1 MTEQAYREHLLPT
14 LPDQPGIYQFLDA
27 EGGILY
33 VGKAKNLRN
42 RVSSY
47 FGDRKHQ
54 LPKTRVMVKHAQRVV
69 FTIVETEQDALLL
82 EATLIKKH
90 QPRYNVALK
99 DGKTHPYIV
108 IKNER
113 FPRVFVTRKVL
124 RDGAT
129 YFGPYAVAGQIHTIM
144 ELVRGLFPLRNC
156 PLNLGQQH
164 IDKGKYKVCLEY
176 HIKNCQGPCAGFES
190 EEHYNEKI
198 QQIKN
203 ILKGNFASVTRHL
216 RELMQRYA
224 EELDFES
231 AQAVKQRLLAFENYQ
246 GRSTVVNPAIHN
258 VDVFSIDTEHEKLAF
273 VNYLKVANGAIINT
287 FTLELA
293 KNLNDDPVELLAVA
307 IPYLA
312 DKFNSALEEIVVP
325 VPVPLPD
332 PSVKCTVPK
341 GGDKKKLL
349 DLSEKN
355 VRYYALQKRRE
366 EMNYLDKQTP
376 AERILRTLQKD
387 LGMEEAPLHIECFDN
402 SNIQGAYPVAAMVCF
417 RNAKPAK
424 KDYRHFNIK
433 TVEGPNDFASM
444 TEVVHRRYARLLEE
458 GSPLPQLIVIDGGK
472 GQLAA
477 AVDSLKKLGIY
488 ERVTVV
494 GIAKRLEEI
503 YFPDDSLPL
512 MLSKKS
518 ESLRLLQQIR
528 NEAHRFAIT
537 FHRAQRSRGFTRSSL
552 TEIPGVGTKTAEK
565 LLVAFGSIKR
575 LKAAPPEAIEA
586 LVGRSLAEKVLAW
599 RSG

>member
-1 MTEQAYREHLLPT
+1 LTEQAYREHLLPT

>member
-1 MTEQAYREHLLPT
+1 LTEQAYREHLLPT

-47 FGDRKHQ
+47 FGERKHQ
-54 LPKTRVMVKHAQRVV
+54 LPKTRVMVKHAHRVV

-144 ELVRGLFPLRNC
+144 ELIRSLFPLRNC

-176 HIKNCQGPCAGFES
+176 HIKNCQGPCAGLES
-190 EEHYNEKI
+190 EEHYHEKI

-216 RELMQRYA
+216 RELMQRFA

-246 GRSTVVNPAIHN
+246 GKSTVVNPAIHN
-258 VDVFSIDTEHEKLAF
+258 VDVFSIDTDHEKLAF

-293 KNLNDDPVELLAVA
+293 KNLNDDPVELLAFA

-325 VPVPLPD
+325 MPVPLPD

-366 EMNYLDKQTP
+366 EANYLDKQTP
-376 AERILRTLQKD
+376 AERIVRTLQKD
-387 LGMEEAPLHIECFDN
+387 LSMEEAPIHIECFDN

-444 TEVVHRRYARLLEE
+444 SEVVHRRYARLLEE
-458 GSPLPQLIVIDGGK
+458 GSTLPQLIVIDGGK

-565 LLVAFGSIKR
+565 LLVAFGSLKR
-575 LKAAPPEAIEA
+575 LKAAPPESIEA
-586 LVGRSLAEKVLAW
+586 LVGKSLTEKVLAW
-599 RSG
+599 RSS

>member
-1 MTEQAYREHLLPT
+1 MTHQDFREQLLPT

-27 EGGILY
+27 ADEILY

-54 LPKTRVMVKHAQRVV
+54 LPKTRVMVKHARRVV
-69 FTIVETEQDALLL
+69 FTLVETEQDALLL

-90 QPRYNVALK
+90 RPRYNVALK

-113 FPRVFVTRKVL
+113 FPRVFVTRNIH
-124 RDGAT
+124 RDGST

-144 ELVRGLFPLRNC
+144 ELVRSLFPLRNC
-156 PLNLGQQH
+156 PLNLSPSH
-164 IDKGKYKVCLEY
+164 IQKGKYKVCLEY
-176 HIKNCQGPCAGFES
+176 HVKNCAGPCAGLES
-190 EEHYNEKI
+190 EEQYDEKI
-198 QQIKN
+198 QQIRN

-216 RELMQRYA
+216 REQMQRFA

-231 AQAVKQRLLAFENYQ
+231 ALTIKQRLQAFENYQ
-246 GRSTVVNPAIHN
+246 AKSSVVNPAIHN
-258 VDVFSIDTEHEKLAF
+258 VDVFSIACEHEKLAF

-293 KNLNDDPVELLAVA
+293 KNLNDDPVDLLAIAV
-307 IPYLA
+307 PYLA
-312 DKFNSALEEIVVP
+312 EKFNSALEEIIVP
-325 VPVPLPD
+325 MPVPLAD

-366 EMNYLDKQTP
+366 ESNYIDKQTP

-387 LGMEEAPLHIECFDN
+387 LSMDEAPLHIECFDN
-402 SNIQGAYPVAAMVCF
+402 SNIQGAHPVAAMVCF
-417 RNAKPAK
+417 RNARPAK

-444 TEVVHRRYARLLEE
+444 SEVVHRRYARLLEE
-458 GSPLPQLIVIDGGK
+458 NAPLPQLIVIDGGK
-472 GQLAA
+472 GQLSA
-477 AVDSLKKLGIY
+477 AVESLKALEIY

-503 YFPDDSLPL
+503 YFPDDPLPL

-518 ESLRLLQQIR
+518 ESLRLLQHIR

-537 FHRAQRSRGFTRSSL
+537 FHRAQRSRAFTRSSL

-565 LLVAFGSIKR
+565 LLQAFGSAK
-575 LKAAPPEAIEA
+575 KVQAAAPEA
-586 LVGRSLAEKVLAW
+586 LEAVVGKALAQKIAAW
-599 RSG
+599 RSP